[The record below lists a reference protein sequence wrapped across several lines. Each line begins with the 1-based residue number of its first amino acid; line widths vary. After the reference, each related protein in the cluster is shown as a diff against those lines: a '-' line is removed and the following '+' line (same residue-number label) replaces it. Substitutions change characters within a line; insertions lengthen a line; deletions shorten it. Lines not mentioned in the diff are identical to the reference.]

1 MTIIEVNQLLN
12 TPKSLIKDLPV
23 QVQVPVPVPVSVA
36 KVPMQPN
43 CIGLIFGILALAVA
57 GVFYF
62 NYLEKKSTEL
72 Q

>member
-1 MTIIEVNQLLN
+1 MTIFEVNQLLN
-12 TPKSLIKDLPV
+12 TPKSLIKDLP
-23 QVQVPVPVPVSVA
+23 VQVPVPVPVSVA

>member
-12 TPKSLIKDLPV
+12 TPKSLIKNLP
-23 QVQVPVPVPVSVA
+23 VQVPVPVPVSVA

>member
-12 TPKSLIKDLPV
+12 TPKSLIKDLP
-23 QVQVPVPVPVSVA
+23 VQVPVPVPVSVA

>member
-12 TPKSLIKDLPV
+12 TPKPLIKDLS
-23 QVQVPVPVPVSVA
+23 VPVPVPAPVA
-36 KVPMQPN
+36 KVPTQPN

>member
-12 TPKSLIKDLPV
+12 TPKSLIKNLP
-23 QVQVPVPVPVSVA
+23 VQVPVPEPVSVA

>member
-23 QVQVPVPVPVSVA
+23 PVPVSMPVA

>member
-12 TPKSLIKDLPV
+12 TPKPLIKDLSA
-23 QVQVPVPVPVSVA
+23 PVPVA
-36 KVPMQPN
+36 KVPTQPN